1 MTPEQEQEQAL
12 AGHLDA
18 IAEIL
23 YVESD
28 PAKR

>member
-1 MTPEQEQEQAL
+1 MTPEQEQAL